1 MARTK
6 KNSDIER
13 LNAKLRQHL
22 KEIGHCTKEE
32 TGKQTEQYV
41 RISYSD
47 IQKYFKAG

>member
-6 KNSDIER
+6 KGSSSER
-13 LNAKLRQHL
+13 LNAKLKQHL
-22 KEIGHCTKEE
+22 QEIGSIKEE
-32 TGKQTEQYV
+32 PTKQTDQYV